1 MSRLSKAGY
10 KRDFVNAT
18 LIPDWWDDDCE
29 QQVNV
34 LQELEIRIARFLKLP
49 LSDIRNPDS
58 PLRTPAYPNAQL
70 RQVRDIDRDKLS
82 PAIHAAIQI
91 AAATVR
97 SMRNKPS
104 TVLLPSV
111 DPNIWRKELINTGNS
126 VKLDRV
132 LSSLWHLG
140 IPVIPI
146 ENLPAPS
153 FQGFACV
160 VEKCP
165 VIVIGHKF
173 DEPSHVA
180 FLVAHEV
187 AHLTAGD
194 CREDMP
200 VVDYEENVSDESD
213 IERKADAF
221 ASFVMTGSKS
231 SFDLAGSDFKDLARN
246 AIALEKKEGIDAGTL
261 IFAWAKKTKKYDIA
275 TLAVKALYRHCGARN
290 TLNKFFFENVD
301 LDSASDTDRDLLK
314 SVTAKNA

>member
-1 MSRLSKAGY
+1 MRRLSKAGY

-49 LSDIRNPDS
+49 LSDIRNPDF

-104 TVLLPSV
+104 TISLPSA
-111 DPNIWRKELINTGNS
+111 DPSIWRNELIGNGYS

-146 ENLPAPS
+146 DNLPSPS
-153 FQGFACV
+153 FQGFACIV
-160 VEKCP
+160 DSHP
-165 VIVIGHKF
+165 AIVIGYKF
-173 DEPSHVA
+173 DEPSHIA

-194 CREDMP
+194 CSEDMP
-200 VVDYEENVSDESD
+200 VVDYEEGVTDDSE
-213 IERKADAF
+213 IERKADAY
-221 ASFVMTGSKS
+221 ASFLMTGTHKPVNLTGLT
-231 SFDLAGSDFKDLARN
+231 FKELAQN
-246 AIALEKKEGIDAGTL
+246 AIAIEKSTGIDASAL
-261 IFAWAKKTKKYDIA
+261 IFTWAKTHRYDVA
-275 TLAVKALYRHCGARN
+275 QLAVKALYRHCGARN